1 VANWLVH
8 PNGGFLNEKHIL
20 HSVDKTQLM
29 KKYILATLLALTVA
43 HAADAQSIILRDDTG
58 NIVNGDTIEV
68 SPHFIQKPPYTNIDC
83 KIYAQ
88 NNTGFS
94 INLGAKKAEITPDPD
109 ADHGI
114 CFYKY
119 CYPTSVYVAPDVV
132 QLFPAAIDS
141 SFKGTYLY
149 LESNHTAGKYLV
161 TYTFFNSSNPADSA
175 IVYVLYNTYPLTTGI
190 AATTLQN
197 NISIYPNPAN
207 DVVHLSAATDI
218 NGTLTITNSTGA
230 VVYKQTLANK
240 RTASIAISNW
250 AAGVYHYN
258 LESKGERVAGSFTKL

>member
-1 VANWLVH
+1 M
-8 PNGGFLNEKHIL
+8 I
-20 HSVDKTQLM
+20 
-29 KKYILATLLALTVA
+29 KYIFATLLAVTIA
-43 HAADAQSIILRDDTG
+43 HSANAQNIIVRDSNG
-58 NIVNGDTIEV
+58 MIVNGDTVEV
-68 SPHFIQKPPYTNIDC
+68 SPTLTQKPPYTNIQT
-83 KIYAQ
+83 KLYAQ
-88 NNTGFS
+88 NNTGS
-94 INLGAKKAEITPDPD
+94 TIDLGAKKAEITPDAD

-161 TYTFFNSSNPADSA
+161 AYTFFNSNNPADSA
-175 IVYVLYNTYPLTTGI
+175 IVYVLYNTNPLATGI

-218 NGTLTITNSTGA
+218 NGTLTITNSTGVA
-230 VVYKQTLANK
+230 VYKQTLTNN

-258 LESKGERVAGSFTKL
+258 LEGKGERVAGSFTKL